1 MLTLNAAFKQVFGE
15 ALEPLGFVKIKTKHP
30 YYVRAVTDE
39 IINVVTIKEEWS
51 GYQTEKRFNI
61 YSGIATVYRYK
72 IDFDLSM
79 ADNKEWLMTI
89 ARSYYYTYKN
99 SKEYDEDFKRSI
111 FEFSYMKNSTESLL
125 DAMQYALE
133 LTQEFIIPLFNKTQS
148 LKDCVDF
155 FRKYNLRM
163 STNNFKR
170 DLNLDDSE
178 IYHDEGLLYVKTNDD
193 ELQSNLRNRLEKEF
207 DENSEKYQKTLEKL
221 SFFDEPY
228 IHKKV
233 LQELE
238 RRKEYNTLLLRNYGV
253 C

>member
-30 YYVRAVTDE
+30 YYVRAATNE

-51 GYQTEKRFNI
+51 GYPTEKRFNI

-89 ARSYYYTYKN
+89 ARYYYYTYKN
-99 SKEYDEDFKRSI
+99 SKEYDENFKRSI
-111 FEFSYMKNSTESLL
+111 FEFSYMKNNIGSLL

-133 LTQEFIIPLFNKTQS
+133 LTEEFIIPLFNKARS
-148 LKDCVDF
+148 LKDCVVF
-155 FRKYNLRM
+155 FRKYDLRM

-170 DLNLDDSE
+170 DINDDSE

-193 ELQSNLRNRLEKEF
+193 ELQSNLRNRLEKEC